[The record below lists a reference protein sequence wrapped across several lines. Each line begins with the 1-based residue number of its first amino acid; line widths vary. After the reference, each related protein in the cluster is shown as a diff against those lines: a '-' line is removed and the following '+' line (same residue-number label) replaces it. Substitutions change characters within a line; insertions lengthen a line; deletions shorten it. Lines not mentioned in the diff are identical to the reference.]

1 MSVSVSGGKSAP
13 TRQQQQQQQQKKQQP
28 THREDNYWE
37 EEEEDD
43 DAINQSGAMI
53 RRVTTGNR
61 EGGGEAKKGSEKGGD
76 ETAEEGEEEEPE
88 KERGFFDG
96 FNVWKVVAAAAV
108 GTAIGIGYSVVD
120 QTILHKPKPQVLPYM
135 SDVLQYNMPDIVER
149 AEKFYSYRRLVRSK
163 LGKQEFDRLAREMLK
178 QSEYF
183 AAIYARIMRTH
194 SANGGITPASL
205 QQHFQLK
212 TQAKKHWD
220 VIVQYLRAMAVLIG
234 TKDNLVVENDFNRLY
249 EAFQNRFYNI
259 HQSVLGVV

>member
-1 MSVSVSGGKSAP
+1 MSLSASGAKIAP
-13 TRQQQQQQQQKKQQP
+13 VKQQQQQRQKPAAQ
-28 THREDNYWE
+28 REDNYWE
-37 EEEEDD
+37 EEDENDD
-43 DAINQSGAMI
+43 VDAVNQSGAMVGV
-53 RRVTTGNR
+53 RHATQERA
-61 EGGGEAKKGSEKGGD
+61 EGKGGE
-76 ETAEEGEEEEPE
+76 ETAEEGGEDEEPE

-96 FNVWKVVAAAAV
+96 FNVWKLVAAAAV

-120 QTILHKPKPQVLPYM
+120 QTILHKPKPQILPYM
-135 SDVLQYNMPDIVER
+135 SDVLRYNMPDIVER
-149 AEKFYSYRRLVRSK
+149 AEKFYSYRRLVRTK
-163 LGKQEFDRLAREMLK
+163 LGKKEFDRLAREMLK

>member
-1 MSVSVSGGKSAP
+1 MSVSGSGGKSAP
-13 TRQQQQQQQQKKQQP
+13 PRQQPQKEQQQQQNKQQS
-28 THREDNYWE
+28 REDNYWE
-37 EEEEDD
+37 DDEED
-43 DAINQSGAMI
+43 DAINQSGAMT
-53 RRVTTGNR
+53 RHLASGQRGG
-61 EGGGEAKKGSEKGGD
+61 GGGENREQGNKAQE
-76 ETAEEGEEEEPE
+76 EAEEEEEEPE

-149 AEKFYSYRRLVRSK
+149 AEKFYSYRRLVRTK
-163 LGKQEFDRLAREMLK
+163 LGKKEFDRLAREMLK